1 MIAHAVTGSPLWNL
15 RTETQTCRNEAVAE
29 SVETSAAEARFD
41 EKRRAVLALLDFA
54 PDEPTVI
61 GGNGMDEDT
70 SAIFARLL
78 ALPDGDV
85 LAVLAVIMGETLEAG
100 SAVVEAVG
108 GYLGVDKLGRTSC
121 RERVGRSAYSSVVD
135 GSIKKK
141 KK

>member
-41 EKRRAVLALLDFA
+41 AKRRAVLALLDFA

-61 GGNGMDEDT
+61 GGNGMDADT

-85 LAVLAVIMGETLEAG
+85 LAVLAVIMGETLARSE
-100 SAVVEAVG
+100 EH
-108 GYLGVDKLGRTSC
+108 TSELQSLM
-121 RERVGRSAYSSVVD
+121 RLSYPVFSLQQ
-135 GSIKKK
+135 KKT
-141 KK
+141 